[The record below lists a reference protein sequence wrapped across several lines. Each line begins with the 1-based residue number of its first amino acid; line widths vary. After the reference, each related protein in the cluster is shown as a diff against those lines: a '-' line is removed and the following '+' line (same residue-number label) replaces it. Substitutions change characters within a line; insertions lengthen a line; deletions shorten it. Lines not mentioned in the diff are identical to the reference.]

1 MPFMSETGKL
11 KIAKKNSKIAHKALR
26 KDKVFLNV

>member
-11 KIAKKNSKIAHKALR
+11 KIARKTSKIAHKALR
-26 KDKVFLNV
+26 EDKVFLNV